1 MGLGDVL
8 VGNTVEREPLD
19 LAEHRV
25 AHRLDHRRDVADAVV
40 VQRAAGEEFE
50 RRRREFARERLQDL
64 RKGLAKLRVGGE
76 DGDGLVGGELAALD
90 AGVLGGEPDVFGLDG
105 AGERL
110 SEDGWRGAV
119 GDLARQLGLHLG
131 GRGLAERNEVA

>member
-1 MGLGDVL
+1 M
-8 VGNTVEREPLD
+8 
-19 LAEHRV
+19 
-25 AHRLDHRRDVADAVV
+25 V

-50 RRRREFARERLQDL
+50 RRRREFARERLQNL

-105 AGERL
+105 AEKRL
-110 SEDGWRGAV
+110 GEDGRRGPVA
-119 GDLARQLGLHLG
+119 DLPRQLGPAG
-131 GRGLAERNEVA
+131 GLPNGTKWRDG